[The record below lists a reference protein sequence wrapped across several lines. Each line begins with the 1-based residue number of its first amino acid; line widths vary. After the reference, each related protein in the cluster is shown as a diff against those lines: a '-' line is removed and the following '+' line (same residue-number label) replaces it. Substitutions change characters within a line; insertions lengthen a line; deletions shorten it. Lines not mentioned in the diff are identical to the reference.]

1 MLAEIN
7 EFLHVPISGTLAID
21 ATNAMGMAES
31 CRNKRLHESMCS
43 YDHLLPDGRPLL
55 WLVRAKGH
63 ALQDV
68 IDGPHLLDRVL
79 SGLERPTKVAV
90 IGGYPD
96 QHEQIREAS
105 EIRYPRAV
113 YSLMYDAPP
122 GEIDP
127 AYVAEAVRLIEGSG
141 AELVFICLGVPRQY
155 YWTALAKTMLPGRV
169 YLSVGG
175 AFLYMTGQAS
185 MPPDWVQRSGL
196 WWLYRLYKQPRR
208 LWRRYM
214 RYNALFLWFLFTRE
228 IWPGRSRSRSSP
240 GTKR

>member
-1 MLAEIN
+1 
-7 EFLHVPISGTLAID
+7 
-21 ATNAMGMAES
+21 MGIAES
-31 CRNKRLHESMCS
+31 CRNERLHESMGS

-55 WLVRAKGH
+55 WLIRAKGH
-63 ALQDV
+63 DLHDV
-68 IDGPHLLDRVL
+68 IAGPHLVDRVL

-96 QHEQIREAS
+96 EHDRIREAS
-105 EIRYPRAV
+105 EVRYPCAV
-113 YSLMYDAPP
+113 YSLMYDAPA
-122 GEIDP
+122 GEIDQ
-127 AYVAEAVRLIEGSG
+127 AYVEEVVGLIEGSG

-155 YWTALAKTMLPGRV
+155 YLTALAKTILPGRV

-208 LWRRYM
+208 LWRRYA
-214 RYNALFLWFLFTRE
+214 RYNSLFLWFLFTRE
-228 IWPGRSRSRSSP
+228 IWPGRARSSVSL
-240 GTKR
+240 GTER